1 LDNFCRK
8 CATGSVDF
16 LFSKPQHSWLCE
28 DFENKK
34 WAEDVVQLRI
44 RKSKLFLA
52 ESLAG
57 SKGYKDLL
65 TNNPA
70 ARHERGRLSV
80 NPCNPVFA
88 KSC

>member
-1 LDNFCRK
+1 MKIDSKTFIGSFTPEAKDSARNNLDNFCRK

-34 WAEDVVQLRI
+34 WAEDLVQLRI

-52 ESLAG
+52 ES
-57 SKGYKDLL
+57 
-65 TNNPA
+65 
-70 ARHERGRLSV
+70 
-80 NPCNPVFA
+80 
-88 KSC
+88 